1 MLEYRMNPRL
11 SFAFLTVS
19 GACILASY
27 SQAANANTTAYIA
40 KAIDHASALNASG
53 QIVGQ
58 APDSDAWGADW
69 HSFMTGANAS
79 GLNNLGHFSGPSSS
93 ATAINA
99 NGFVTGFTYNIA
111 TGEKGSAFVTGAGGV
126 GVSYLSTL
134 GGSGSLPFA
143 INDAGRVVGSS
154 DLAGNLAS
162 HAFISGSFGGG
173 MTDLGTLGGDYSS
186 ATGINATSQVV
197 GSSAIK
203 DDMAYHAFMTGAN
216 GLGMVDLGTFGGSN
230 SYANGINAHGQVV
243 GSADIAGDAQSH
255 AFITDAHGVKI
266 DLGTL
271 NGTSSYGM
279 AINASA
285 QVVGNAFVD
294 SDDLTP
300 RAFVTRANGVGMVD
314 LNTLVTLDGGALLY
328 NAFAINDAGQI
339 LATATN
345 GTTYFLTPVPEPD
358 VLAMTLSG
366 LFCTGAML
374 RRRQRG
380 ASA

>member
-1 MLEYRMNPRL
+1 MNPRL
-11 SFAFLTVS
+11 SLASLTVS
-19 GACILASY
+19 SACFLASF
-27 SQAANANTTAYIA
+27 SSAANANTTSYIA

-53 QIVGQ
+53 QVVGQ

-79 GLNNLGHFSGPSSS
+79 GMSNLGHFTGPSSG

-99 NGFVTGFTYNIA
+99 TGVVAGFVYNAA
-111 TGEKGSAFVTGAGGV
+111 TGEKGPGFVTGTGGV
-126 GVSYLSTL
+126 GVTYLSTL
-134 GGSGSLPFA
+134 GGNASLPFA

-154 DLAGNLAS
+154 DLTGNTAS
-162 HAFISGSFGGG
+162 HAFITSAYGGG
-173 MTDLGTLGGDYSS
+173 VTDLGTLGGNYSS
-186 ATGINATSQVV
+186 ATGINAASQVV

-216 GLGMVDLGTFGGSN
+216 GTGMVDLGTFGGSN
-230 SYANGINAHGQVV
+230 SYAYGINVHGQVV
-243 GSADIAGDAQSH
+243 GSADIAGDAQAH
-255 AFITDAHGVKI
+255 AFITDAYGVKI

-314 LNTLVTLDGGALLY
+314 LNTLVALDGGALLY
-328 NAFAINDAGQI
+328 NAFAINDSGQI

-345 GTTYFLTPVPEPD
+345 GTTYFLTPVPEPG
-358 VLAMTLSG
+358 VLTMSLSG
-366 LFCTGAML
+366 LLCVGAIL
-374 RRRQRG
+374 RQRKARG
-380 ASA
+380 QH